1 MRRRKTKR
9 RKLLRN
15 VGITLLFI
23 AVAYVWLAN
32 SVRINTNTQVIE
44 VGAQED
50 YSITANFFGIDITK
64 CGTQT
69 GEANLAQLGE
79 YEIEYAPYWT
89 PEKFVKKIKVV
100 DTTAPEI
107 NLEGEEVVVV
117 TNIDQYVEPGFTA
130 IDNYDGNITNQVKTE
145 LVKREEKFYE
155 VHYAVMDSSG
165 NVETAIRA
173 ISIEAGT
180 VYLTFDDGPSLDTT
194 PEILKILRKYN
205 ISATFFVLG
214 YDENKEYL
222 IREEQMEGHNIGLHG
237 YSHKYSEIYT
247 DIDTLMENFYQIEN
261 LVSNTTNGYES
272 KVIRFPGGSSNTV
285 SKRYCEGIMTEAV
298 ERVTEEGYV
307 YFDWNV
313 DSGDASEETKTSEE
327 VYQNVISGIQEGK
340 NHIILMHDFSGNTK
354 TVEALPRIIE
364 YCIEHGYTL
373 KTITSETTP
382 VHHNVSN

>member
-9 RKLLRN
+9 RKLLKN
-15 VGITLLFI
+15 IGITLLFI

-44 VGAQED
+44 VGTQEE
-50 YSITANFFGIDITK
+50 YAITANFFGIDITK

-69 GEANLAQLGE
+69 GEVNLTRLGE
-79 YEIEYAPYWT
+79 YEVEYAPYWT

-100 DTTAPEI
+100 DTTAPKI
-107 NLEGEEVVVV
+107 NLEGNEVVVV

-130 IDNYDGNITNQVKTE
+130 IDNYDGDITNQVKTE
-145 LVKREEKFYE
+145 LIKREEKFYE

-165 NVETAIRA
+165 NIETAIRT

-222 IREEQMEGHNIGLHG
+222 IMEEYIEGHNIGLHG
-237 YSHKYSEIYT
+237 YSHRYSEIYT
-247 DIDTLMENFYQIEN
+247 DIDTLMENFYQIEA
-261 LVSNTTNGYES
+261 LVSSTTIGYES
-272 KVIRFPGGSSNTV
+272 KIIRFPGGSSNTV

-313 DSGDASEETKTSEE
+313 DSGDAGEAKTSEE
-327 VYQNVISGIQEGK
+327 VYKNVISGIQEGR
-340 NHIILMHDFSGNTK
+340 NNVVLMHDFSGNTK

-364 YCIEHGYTL
+364 YCIEHGYAL